1 MPWPHTLLL
10 LLLAALPLPHP
21 ARANTEIAN
30 FAASERTDAPLLRAR
45 GWPALRPR
53 STTRWA
59 LARAPR
65 GTPLVTVC
73 AAVPASAES
82 DSESQSQSEVG
93 CPYEHWFA
101 LDLPEAAAAHARWT
115 LRLSWD
121 ASTPTDFT
129 LDVLDPRAAAALLLI
144 PPEAGIAL
152 PPPTTRKYARIRAV
166 DAGVRTPGAAWVP
179 SAWRVLQW
187 IAPAASSDA
196 DAKENDNAP
205 EPVELHIALEP
216 LLLGVLPAGLV
227 PFLLVAAAV
236 LGALL
241 HPNGVLA
248 RVQRGVEGVVREAR
262 AELAVRDKEE

>member
-1 MPWPHTLLL
+1 L
-10 LLLAALPLPHP
+10 
-21 ARANTEIAN
+21 
-30 FAASERTDAPLLRAR
+30 
-45 GWPALRPR
+45 
-53 STTRWA
+53 
-59 LARAPR
+59 
-65 GTPLVTVC
+65 
-73 AAVPASAES
+73 
-82 DSESQSQSEVG
+82 Q
-93 CPYEHWFA
+93 
-101 LDLPEAAAAHARWT
+101 
-115 LRLSWD
+115 
-121 ASTPTDFT
+121 TPTDFT

-179 SAWRVLQW
+179 SVWRVLEW

-196 DAKENDNAP
+196 DAKENDDAP

-248 RVQRGVEGVVREAR
+248 RVQRGVEGMVREAR